1 MTIWDTLALGS
12 IQFLFVA
19 LLLAVIG
26 VISYT
31 LEKIGFYRWLRGWSW
46 YFGFVDSEKEPE
58 YTDEEI
64 PGFFDRKK
72 DR

>member
-26 VISYT
+26 VIAYT
-31 LEKIGFYRWLRGWSW
+31 LEKIGFNRWLRGWSW

-58 YTDEEI
+58 YTDEL
-64 PGFFDRKK
+64 PAGFFDKKK

>member
-1 MTIWDTLALGS
+1 MDTLFEFCYIYTVFFIMFSAAGL
-12 IQFLFVA
+12 VA
-19 LLLAVIG
+19 YI
-26 VISYT
+26 T
-31 LEKIGFYRWLRGWSW
+31 EKSGFSRWLRGWSW
-46 YFGFVDSEKEPE
+46 YFGLVDSEKEPE

>member
-1 MTIWDTLALGS
+1 MDTLFEFCY
-12 IQFLFVA
+12 IYTVFFVMFLLSA
-19 LLLAVIG
+19 GIG
-26 VISYT
+26 YL
-31 LEKIGFYRWLRGWSW
+31 LEKLGFNRWLRGWLW

>member
-1 MTIWDTLALGS
+1 M
-12 IQFLFVA
+12 FLLSA
-19 LLLAVIG
+19 GIG
-26 VISYT
+26 YL
-31 LEKIGFYRWLRGWSW
+31 LEKIGFNRWLRGWLW

-64 PGFFDRKK
+64 PGFFDKKK